1 MSHPAT
7 PAPEFLGLLAN
18 LNEIGAAINR
28 IGSGEGVDA
37 RSALRLI
44 VESAVRVVPGASAFI
59 YTYDAAQERFDVDS
73 RAVAG
78 QRMAENS
85 PDGPRPEGM
94 GMRAIRQRRG
104 VFSYEEPDLEIHPQL
119 ARVGGRAVA
128 CFPLIVA
135 EQPVGALYVYVY
147 EERPFTQLEQL
158 MLANLVNHAAIAL
171 NQIRRMAGAQRDL
184 ARKED
189 ELRHLR
195 RAGLLISSRLRLEET
210 LEAILQMALEVTGA
224 RFGIFRLLDPDG
236 QNLIT
241 RVIAGDQLSRPRIE
255 VLPIHEN
262 SVMSWVARHR
272 RPALVRDLHEPPWRE
287 IYYPLDASLE
297 MRAELAVPL
306 IGASG
311 RLEGVL
317 NLESPQVGAFGEDD
331 RRLLQALAAQAVIA
345 IQEVRLLDAL
355 QDAAQWVVT
364 QPYAEALWR
373 LAGLGRQLLDGLA
386 CQVWTVRSGVL
397 QLEVSSG
404 AAPAEEL
411 LVLAQKMQ
419 QRALLEGRLQ
429 EHDSPARS
437 QRVWVMPLGGAPA
450 SSVSHPAAEPLR
462 APVGEVSQLPEG
474 ETLHVPA
481 GEALGM
487 MTIYGPASAA
497 GQSDWD
503 HKVLTCLANY
513 AVLAI
518 QNSVHQQALRT
529 AQEQRAVAETFA
541 AVGDIAANLLH
552 QLNNKIGAIPVRV
565 QGIEDKCAGLVAS
578 DRYLA
583 ANLAEIERSASEAMD
598 AVRVNL
604 SQLRPIHLAEVNLAD
619 CVREALAGARLP
631 QGVRVDLHNLEAL
644 PAVLAGQPSLV
655 WVFANLFQN
664 AAEALGGRGTI
675 VISGAQRANQLE
687 VEVSDDGPGIAPHL
701 HERIFE
707 WNYSGRRSQRT
718 GLGFGLWW
726 VKTLMAR
733 LGGTVSVESDG
744 QHGTTFRLRLPV
756 VEKGGG
762 MY

>member
-1 MSHPAT
+1 MPSPEKMD
-7 PAPEFLGLLAN
+7 PEFLDLLAN

-28 IGSGEGVDA
+28 IGSGESADS

-59 YTYDAAQERFDVDS
+59 YTYDSARARFEVDS
-73 RAVAG
+73 RAAAG
-78 QRMAENS
+78 HRLAENS
-85 PDGPRPEGM
+85 PEGPRPEGL
-94 GMRAIRQRRG
+94 GMRAIRQRRR

-119 ARVGGRAVA
+119 SIVGARAVA
-128 CFPLIVA
+128 CFPLIVT

-147 EERPFTQLEQL
+147 EDRPFSQLEQL

-171 NQIRRMAGAQRDL
+171 NQIRRVAGVQRDL

-210 LEAILQMALEVTGA
+210 LEAILQMALEVTTA
-224 RFGIFRLLDPDG
+224 RYGIFRLVDPDG

-255 VLPIHEN
+255 VLPVHEN
-262 SVMSWVARHR
+262 SVMGWVARHR
-272 RPALVRDLHEPPWRE
+272 RPALVRDLQEAPWRE

-364 QPYAEALWR
+364 KPYAEALWH
-373 LAGLGRQLLDGLA
+373 LAGLGRQLLDGMT
-386 CQVWTVRSGVL
+386 CQVWTLHSGEL
-397 QLEVSSG
+397 LLEVSSG
-404 AAPAEEL
+404 EAPAPDL
-411 LVLAQKMQ
+411 QAIVQGLQHQ
-419 QRALLEGRLQ
+419 ALLESLRQVQ
-429 EHDSPARS
+429 ESPARS
-437 QRVWVMPLGGAPA
+437 QRVWVMPLLGSA
-450 SSVSHPAAEPLR
+450 SSPPQGGSASSPPQEGS
-462 APVGEVSQLPEG
+462 GEVR
-474 ETLHVPA
+474 
-481 GEALGM
+481 ALGM
-487 MTIYGPASAA
+487 MTIYGPASEA

-518 QNSVHQQALRT
+518 QNAAHQEALRT

-565 QGIEDKCAGLVAS
+565 QGIQDKCEGLVAS

-583 ANLAEIERSASEAMD
+583 TNLAEIECSASEAME

-604 SQLRPIHLAEVNLAD
+604 SQLRPIHLAEVNVAE
-619 CVREALAGARLP
+619 CVREAISEARLP
-631 QGVRVDLHNLEAL
+631 ESVRVDLRDLEAL
-644 PAVLAGQPSLV
+644 PVVLAGQRSLV
-655 WVFANLFQN
+655 WVFANLLQN
-664 AAEALGGRGTI
+664 AIEAQGGQGTI
-675 VISGAQRANQLE
+675 TITGAQRFVALAGGQRANLLE
-687 VEVSDDGPGIAPHL
+687 VGVSDDGPGIAPHL

-707 WNYSGRRSQRT
+707 WNYSGRKSQRT

-733 LGGTVSVESDG
+733 LGGSVTVESDG
-744 QHGTTFRLRLPV
+744 RRGTTFRLRLPV
-756 VEKGGG
+756 MEKNSGLH
-762 MY
+762 